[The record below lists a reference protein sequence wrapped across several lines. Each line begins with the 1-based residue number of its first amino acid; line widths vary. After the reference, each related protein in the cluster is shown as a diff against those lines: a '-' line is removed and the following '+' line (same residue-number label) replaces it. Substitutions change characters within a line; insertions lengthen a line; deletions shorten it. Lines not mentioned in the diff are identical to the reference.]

1 MQHTATHYN
10 TLQHTATPCNTEN
23 KILEVRHVGAHYN
36 RDTAHN
42 TAMNHNALQHKPT
55 HCNRQ
60 TQILD
65 ARHAGAHCNPLQHIA
80 THCKTEAQILMR
92 GIGNAVLEKCSTLQ
106 DCATHYNTLQSS
118 AMHCNT
124 LQSTDPDPGCETCR
138 HSDWQL
144 TATRC
149 NALQRAATHCNTNPD
164 PGFEEC
170 RRSLQYAVIR
180 CNTLQHTATHCTT
193 PQYAA
198 IHRPRYWMQGMK
210 ALVQTTARVAITR
223 MWHLLHKRPPSSPS
237 APLIMSLLLYTR
249 TRTFLYV

>member
-1 MQHTATHYN
+1 MQHTATHN
-10 TLQHTATPCNTEN
+10 TSQHTATPCNTEN

-92 GIGNAVLEKCSTLQ
+92 GIGNAVLENCNTLQ
-106 DCATHYNTLQSS
+106 DCATHYNTLQCS

-138 HSDWQL
+138 LSHWQL
-144 TATRC
+144 TATKC
-149 NALQRAATHCNTNPD
+149 NAL
-164 PGFEEC
+164 
-170 RRSLQYAVIR
+170 
-180 CNTLQHTATHCTT
+180 
-193 PQYAA
+193 
-198 IHRPRYWMQGMK
+198 
-210 ALVQTTARVAITR
+210 
-223 MWHLLHKRPPSSPS
+223 
-237 APLIMSLLLYTR
+237 
-249 TRTFLYV
+249 